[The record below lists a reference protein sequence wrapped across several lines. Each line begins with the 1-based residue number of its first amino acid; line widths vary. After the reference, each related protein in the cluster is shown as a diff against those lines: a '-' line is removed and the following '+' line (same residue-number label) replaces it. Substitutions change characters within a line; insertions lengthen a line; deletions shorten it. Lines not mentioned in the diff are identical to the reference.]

1 MKTEA
6 LFTCPRCTI
15 PNFSAGGLHRHNC
28 KGPGRDYERRR
39 LTLLEIAQ
47 AQPSAPLADRA
58 LNAQPSTLSSP
69 GGVS

>member
-15 PNFSAGGLHRHNC
+15 PNFSAAGLHRHNC
-28 KGPGRDYERRR
+28 QGPTGGIYERRR
-39 LTLLEIAQ
+39 LTLLEISQ

-58 LNAQPSTLSSP
+58 LSSP
-69 GGVS
+69 GGKP